1 MISEIIIK
9 FIIGGSLVVG
19 LSYFANNSSPFI
31 ASVLYA
37 SPTLFLSSAYFITEQ
52 KSLIEFAHQ
61 GSLMLLASIV
71 YALSYG
77 FLLKKYSKPTSTLL
91 SFIPWALIVLAVRRF
106 FHTT

>member
-52 KSLIEFAHQ
+52 KSLIKFAHQ

-77 FLLKKYSKPTSTLL
+77 FLLKKYSKTHEY
-91 SFIPWALIVLAVRRF
+91 SFIFCSIVIDSIGRS
-106 FHTT
+106 